1 MKVNSKDESS
11 FHFKQTLT
19 NLFNIVVN
27 TITGCMITGAKQLP
41 AHTHT
46 HAHAHAHTQH
56 IGMYTHKTISWI
68 TS

>member
-19 NLFNIVVN
+19 DSFNIVVN

-41 AHTHT
+41 AY
-46 HAHAHAHTQH
+46 TQY
-56 IGMYTHKTISWI
+56 IGMYARKIISWI